1 MGNSRS
7 HEPNTAPVRME
18 NNKPHEPNDVPVR
31 IEDNKRHELNT
42 IPVRMGNNQSYEQ
55 NTEPVRTEHSKL
67 NEPNTAPVRMENNKL
82 HELKIAPVM
91 TSYSQSQP
99 GVQSTLHVTATR
111 SNESGPVSNNN
122 HHRSYENMD
131 VIQTKLSN
139 AKNIVHGLRFTRSET
154 YFADNASFFIPRKT
168 LVNQFAVRWLIQ
180 TTCPPEGP
188 VLLVVVPSVH
198 SHTAH
203 RTAIRETWGS
213 PAYGHPW
220 PGDSRSLNGSVKF
233 VFFVGVSRTYN
244 HDKLV
249 SEAAAFN
256 DIVVGDFLDSY
267 QNLSLKMAMVLQWAD
282 LHCARAKY
290 LLKVDEDTFVNVPL
304 LLDVLSL
311 VSQNNSHFVLGHL
324 KANRGLSVARRGRWE
339 VSTDAYPLPYW
350 PLYLYGHSYVI
361 SGDAISSLRH
371 VSQYMPLIT
380 NEDAYVT
387 GVLVKSALVQ
397 RIHSRHFAAV
407 WIRRRCDLVQDI
419 DISQTGIRDS
429 LIRHVWNTFKTGNC
443 PAEF

>member
-1 MGNSRS
+1 MVRATKAIRGVLFLLFIMGFLTVLFTMYSVNNWSAVGVTVHRRQQELTFVPEFRKADPPS
-7 HEPNTAPVRME
+7 AKPFEQTVAFVWEREDESGSDENAAGAGDVNVIADQQQDSPTPHLHTPPTTVLSVNGDQDYPFPHLHTPSPSAADIVVGLKTAP
-18 NNKPHEPNDVPVR
+18 P
-31 IEDNKRHELNT
+31 
-42 IPVRMGNNQSYEQ
+42 
-55 NTEPVRTEHSKL
+55 
-67 NEPNTAPVRMENNKL
+67 
-82 HELKIAPVM
+82 
-91 TSYSQSQP
+91 
-99 GVQSTLHVTATR
+99 
-111 SNESGPVSNNN
+111 
-122 HHRSYENMD
+122 
-131 VIQTKLSN
+131 
-139 AKNIVHGLRFTRSET
+139 ET
-154 YFADNASFFIPRKT
+154 YLADNASFFIPRKT

-188 VLLVVVPSVH
+188 VLLVIVPSVH

-311 VSQNNSHFVLGHL
+311 VSQNNSHFVLGYP
-324 KANRGLSVARRGRWE
+324 KETASKYVARKGIYE
-339 VSTDAYPLPYW
+339 VSVESYPLQHW
-350 PLYLYGHSYVI
+350 PIYVQGHSYVI

-371 VSQYMPLIT
+371 VSQHMPLIT

-387 GVLVKSALVQ
+387 GVLAKCLGLKRLVCFQ
-397 RIHSRHFAAV
+397 MAKRIKNFRFDPCS
-407 WIRRRCDLVQDI
+407 LVETNK
-419 DISQTGIRDS
+419 ISMTEYSTRDHYATWDAFQTGA
-429 LIRHVWNTFKTGNC
+429 C
-443 PAEF
+443 